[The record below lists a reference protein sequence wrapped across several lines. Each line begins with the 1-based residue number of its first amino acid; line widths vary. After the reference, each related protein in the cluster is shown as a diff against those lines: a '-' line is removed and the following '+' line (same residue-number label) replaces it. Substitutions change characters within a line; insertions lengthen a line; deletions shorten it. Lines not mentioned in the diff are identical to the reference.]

1 MKVNS
6 CPISQNRTDSYLERI
21 EAFFTALIV
30 AVFIITCSFIFPL
43 ILLLDYILKLS
54 TKNRSGLF
62 KPVAKKCKDFLNLPR
77 KDVDEAPKKF
87 AKILGTI
94 ISFNLIILYIF
105 QLHTPAVIISLI
117 FITFAL
123 LEAFFDFCVGCKI
136 YGFIKR
142 YYN

>member
-1 MKVNS
+1 MKANS

-21 EAFFTALIV
+21 EAFISAIIV
-30 AVFIITCSFIFPL
+30 TVFIVTCSFIFPL
-43 ILLLDYILKLS
+43 ILLFDYILKLS
-54 TKNRSGLF
+54 SRNKSGLF
-62 KPVAKKCKDFLNLPR
+62 KPVAKKCKDILNLPQ

-94 ISFNLIILYIF
+94 ISFNLIILYTF
-105 QLHTPAVIISLI
+105 QLHIPAVIVSLI

-136 YGFIKR
+136 YSLIKR
-142 YYN
+142 NHN